1 MIVHARTVF
10 KTMHCFYYK
19 EELYKLKHIFEANC
33 FLRISSAKQLT
44 IRSLNWKKKFRQR
57 PIKCPIFLRLLYL
70 DKEARSLKKMTKN
83 CQLSFESVQ

>member
-44 IRSLNWKKKFRQR
+44 IRSLNWKKKVQTTTNKVPYIFKTAVFR
-57 PIKCPIFLRLLYL
+57 
-70 DKEARSLKKMTKN
+70 
-83 CQLSFESVQ
+83 